1 MSNIPRKPNQTVK
14 DAARVDTSI
23 PDGVD
28 WERFYAHGKRTPPFL
43 KNVPDENLVRYFEQG
58 IFKAGRAVDLGC
70 GIGRNAI
77 FLAKAGCR
85 VDAID
90 LSKTAVEQGR
100 LIAKQECVDVN
111 FIIGSVFDAPVSDD
125 HYDIAYDSG
134 LFHHLKPHRRP
145 DYLNLIR
152 ALLKQNGIFGM
163 TCFDTTAGRPVD
175 DREVYEEGKMPPGIG
190 FSEDRLRDTLRDHF
204 EILELQSMVVRPE
217 ESGRFGM
224 AGLWTI
230 LMKPVAHT

>member
-1 MSNIPRKPNQTVK
+1 MSNIPGKPNQTVK

-77 FLAKAGCR
+77 HMAKAGCR

-100 LIAKQECVDVN
+100 LIAKQERVN
-111 FIIGSVFDAPVSDD
+111 VKFIVGSVFDTPLSDD

-134 LFHHLKPHRRP
+134 LFHHLQPHQRP
-145 DYLNLIR
+145 GYLNLIR
-152 ALLKQNGIFGM
+152 ALLKPGGLFGM

-175 DREVYEEGKMPPGIG
+175 DREVYEERKMPPGIG

-204 EILELQSMVVRPE
+204 EILELQPMVVQPE

-230 LMKPVAHT
+230 LMKPVAHA

>member
-1 MSNIPRKPNQTVK
+1 MSKIPGKLIHTFK
-14 DAARVDTSI
+14 DAVRVDAAV

-28 WERFYAHGKRTPPFL
+28 WERFYARRNRTPPFL

-100 LIAKQECVDVN
+100 LIEKQERVDVN
-111 FIIGSVFDAPVSDD
+111 FIIGSVFDAPLSDD

-145 DYLNLIR
+145 DYLSLIR

-190 FSEDRLRDTLRDHF
+190 FSEDRLRDILRGYF
-204 EILELQSMVVRPE
+204 EILELQPMVVQPE

-230 LMKPVAHT
+230 LMKHVAHT